1 LLSADL
7 NPIKRRKRMIQ
18 EAIGKV
24 VSKNDLT
31 EGEMGAVMRE
41 IAERNV
47 SSAEIASFITALRMK
62 GETPEEITAAARVL
76 RDKASSIN
84 AGEDVVSIDREEITV
99 ERETIVSTARR
110 SAEGTNV
117 FNVSTA
123 TALVA
128 AGGGLRVAKYGRKSD
143 SSLCGSADVVEA
155 LGVNLDMTATGLER
169 CVEHVGICFLYEPL
183 MQNGLEHIIAI
194 RKRIGLRTIFNVLDP
209 LINPAGARVQV
220 LGVYEPSSTEKMAP
234 VLRNLGS
241 RRGLIIHG
249 EDTLDEISITGPTK
263 ITEFKDEGITNYVIT
278 PEDVGMKRGRLV
290 EIKGGTKKRNAEIIL
305 EILKGGGG
313 ARRNIT
319 VLNAAAA
326 FMVAGK
332 AEDFGEGIEL
342 ASQSIDSGEA
352 FNRLER
358 LVEFTN
364 TDQRFLRKAYEVE
377 MG

>member
-1 LLSADL
+1 
-7 NPIKRRKRMIQ
+7 
-18 EAIGKV
+18 
-24 VSKNDLT
+24 
-31 EGEMGAVMRE
+31 
-41 IAERNV
+41 
-47 SSAEIASFITALRMK
+47 
-62 GETPEEITAAARVL
+62 
-76 RDKASSIN
+76 
-84 AGEDVVSIDREEITV
+84 
-99 ERETIVSTARR
+99 
-110 SAEGTNV
+110 
-117 FNVSTA
+117 
-123 TALVA
+123 
-128 AGGGLRVAKYGRKSD
+128 
-143 SSLCGSADVVEA
+143 
-155 LGVNLDMTATGLER
+155 
-169 CVEHVGICFLYEPL
+169 

-194 RKRIGLRTIFNVLDP
+194 RKRIGLRTIFNLLDP

-234 VLRNLGS
+234 VLRNLGI
-241 RRGLIIHG
+241 RRGLVVHG

-278 PEDVGMKRGRLV
+278 PEDVGMKRGRLA
-290 EIKGGTKKRNAEIIL
+290 EIKGGTKERNADIIL

-326 FMVAGK
+326 FMAAGK
-332 AEDFGEGIEL
+332 AEDFGKGIEL